1 MPKSHSRF
9 QENINAAAGL
19 RNTRNFNQRNTPTNR
34 IHGTR
39 YSKINAQSRQQK
51 AKINQ
56 KEAQENLNRKKQA
69 LINAKKKECIN
80 AKNRVERNMNPG
92 IIAAENKL
100 NSYKTQVKHMN
111 SQVNNAS
118 KNKSRARLEAG
129 AYKGI
134 GGSFL
139 KMKNK
144 FRTRK
149 NVNGSS
155 PPPQPKKS
163 MMKKIK
169 FWGK

>member
-1 MPKSHSRF
+1 M
-9 QENINAAAGL
+9 E
-19 RNTRNFNQRNTPTNR
+19 
-34 IHGTR
+34 
-39 YSKINAQSRQQK
+39 
-51 AKINQ
+51 
-56 KEAQENLNRKKQA
+56 
-69 LINAKKKECIN
+69 KECIN
-80 AKNRVERNMNPG
+80 AKNRVEKNMKPG
-92 IIAAENKL
+92 INTAQNKL
-100 NSYKTQVKHMN
+100 NMYNTELKKMN
-111 SQVNNAS
+111 LQVNNAS
-118 KNKSRARLEAG
+118 RNKSRARLEAG